1 MADGDV
7 QGLLVRI
14 EATTAQL
21 RQEMARG
28 EAAVAQ
34 NAGKIDSSLGKVDK
48 AFDRAGDSAKT
59 LYEAITSAASSFGG
73 FNIAAVGSI
82 AGLVALTSSTIDHAR
97 EVKNLASV
105 SNASVEEFQRMAYG
119 AKTVGIEQDKLG
131 DILKDVN
138 DRVGEFIQ
146 RGGGEMADFFNEIAP
161 KVGVTAEQ
169 FKNLS
174 GPQALQLYYTSLE
187 KAGLNQQQLTTY
199 MEAMGD
205 ESTALIPLL
214 QSNGKGFKDLG
225 DRAEKFGLVISKLSI
240 ERLVDAGQAVKDLQ
254 GTFSG
259 ASQQLV
265 VGLLPG
271 IESVTKGLAHLRD
284 DGGAQKVGET
294 IAFLAENIDV
304 LAAALGGKLAAA
316 FAKYAIDAVTS
327 AGLATAAF
335 LQNVS
340 ATKASTIAK
349 AEEAAVAA
357 EGAAAKLREA
367 VAAASATTALQ
378 AEAVARVANL
388 EAVRQSLGY
397 QAALA
402 AGSAEETQ
410 LKNSLAAV
418 ELELT
423 AARTAEAKATQAQ
436 GVASAAAA
444 GAMARDTAATQANA
458 AAQAEAAAA
467 KGVLARAGAGLLGLL
482 GGPAGIAALA
492 IGAGVAFLTMGG
504 NAKTAVTGMDELKR
518 STDDVRKS
526 FQDLAKDQQRSALV
540 GVIREQESAASTAD
554 EAFAAFLKTSKQV
567 LGSTVATRIAG
578 DAEQARKAGK
588 GLSDTI
594 DDWQK
599 RFHIPEEGMRSLQ
612 DAAGALSTAEQ
623 RTHLLAD
630 RAALYR
636 TELDKGSQV
645 TQVNTGLTADQT
657 LAVNTLQ
664 KSLEKQ
670 LNTLQDKTAVD
681 AANRVLTDNNI
692 AATSKEGQALLTTA
706 AAIDK
711 QKAADQAAAKAKSDA
726 NSAAQKAIS
735 LSEGQQK
742 ALTDLE
748 ANAQIAITS
757 ARGLADAYLAGTDK
771 SRELTLQQKVEEAVL
786 KTGAAA
792 RAEVEKALRA
802 QADAEDRLAV
812 SKQAYDL
819 GKETADL
826 IAQAKATLQGADALQ
841 AYNVQKAMQATLANK
856 NIEAGSK
863 EYEQLLAATKAQQD
877 AVKTLKQAGD
887 AGSILD
893 RLYPESKLL
902 RDYTNDQ
909 NALNAAMKL
918 YPERADDYRA
928 ALQRLGLEYE
938 ENKNASSAWGKFT
951 EGAVDRVDSAFADMW
966 KSILGK
972 SGNFFSSF
980 KDSFN
985 QFLAEVL
992 HMAITRPIIVQIGAS
1007 LGVGGLAAQAA
1018 SAGGGG
1024 GGTGVGSLLNG
1035 ASSLYSAATGWG
1047 KALYTGYQSG
1057 GLAGAWSGLGSY
1069 SSGVLAGWDQAAG
1082 QLFGTIS
1089 NGSSAL
1095 TYAPISYQ
1103 AGNGAFAG
1111 AGQAIGTYAPWA
1123 SAIGGAFM
1131 GYQNSG
1137 AKGAAAGAA
1146 GGYLGAKGGAA
1157 IGSYFGPIGTAA
1169 GAVIGGLLGSIG
1181 GSKLFAGDW
1190 VTKNS
1195 GIQLGVK
1202 DGDLDAYAFKYQKKK
1217 GGLFGSNKK
1226 RTQLT
1231 ALDDQLQGQLQD
1243 AFDGRLDTVFGLF
1256 DKLHVDVKD
1265 GALDGLNIAAQQIS
1279 TQDLTS
1285 EQVTQLISDW
1295 FEVLGNEAVGAIS
1308 KSMKLNLDGY
1318 NVNQLT
1324 DFVNNLYSI
1333 NDTFKLL
1340 NVNALPV
1347 SIWGGKLAEQY
1358 VALAGGMEAFNTAT
1372 QTYYNAFFTDE
1383 ERAVNTLAGIRKE
1396 FSDLNV
1402 TLPDSKEGFR
1412 AMVEGIDSTTDA
1424 GRQLFIQL
1432 TALSGDA
1439 ATAYQILKQQS
1450 DAAKQAAADAA
1461 QQLIGNASAAFS
1473 GLQRAIN
1480 AQKTSVNDMLATAN
1494 ANVSDLTAIST
1505 SFSNALKALRGD
1517 SDSAVRMLR
1526 AQAQATLQ
1534 SALIQAQAG
1543 KSLAGFDGLTDA
1555 LDTVSNNN
1563 TDLYSSLEDFNR
1575 DQGRTAN
1582 VVAEL
1587 NRLNGKQL
1595 TSAEQ
1600 TVKTLQDQLKALDDQ
1615 LAFAQAQLDALNGV
1629 DNSVLT
1635 VTDAVKA
1642 MNAAVVAAIAGL
1654 SGKGTAANN
1663 GVLID
1668 SVYQDVLGR
1677 NADKDGKAYWQGQV
1691 ASGALGLD
1699 QLPGAIK
1706 NAAAEDAIK
1715 NAYTSVLGHS
1725 ADAAGAKYWA
1735 DQVSSGALTVAQ
1747 LAEAIKNAA
1756 AANGSLPGHAT
1767 GGLITG
1773 PGTGT
1778 SDSIVAR
1785 LSNGEYVMTAA
1796 ATRMFGTGLLDQMNA
1811 GQIPA
1816 FASGGPVLSVPT
1828 IGAVAS
1834 SSAQR
1839 SGSSDGT
1846 TVAELRAIRDE
1857 IRNGLSVLA
1866 DHARKTSDNTG
1877 QLAEVGT
1884 QVVGTVQT
1892 KVVA

>member
-34 NAGKIDSSLGKVDK
+34 TAGKIDSSLGKVDK

-259 ASQQLV
+259 TSQQLV

-388 EAVRQSLGY
+388 EAVRESLGY

-402 AGSAEETQ
+402 AGSAEEAQ
-410 LKNSLAAV
+410 LKNSLTAV
-418 ELELT
+418 EVELT

-492 IGAGVAFLTMGG
+492 IGAGVAFLAMGS

-540 GVIREQESAASTAD
+540 GVMREQESAASTAD

-578 DAEQARKAGK
+578 DAEEARKAGK

-748 ANAQIAITS
+748 ANAQIAIAS

-819 GKETADL
+819 GKETVDL

-877 AVKTLKQAGD
+877 AVKTLKQTGD

-938 ENKNASSAWGKFT
+938 QNKNASSAWGKFT
-951 EGAVDRVDSAFADMW
+951 EGAVDRVDGAFADMW

-1018 SAGGGG
+1018 SAGG

-1243 AFDGRLDTVFGLF
+1243 AFDDRLDTVFGLF

-1699 QLPGAIK
+1699 QLPGAIR

-1773 PGTGT
+1773 AGTGT
-1778 SDSIVAR
+1778 SDSIVTR

-1816 FASGGPVLSVPT
+1816 FATGGPVVSIPS
-1828 IGAVAS
+1828 AS
-1834 SSAQR
+1834 QVYA
-1839 SGSSDGT
+1839 SGSARSASAGAGNDQSQD
-1846 TVAELRAIRDE
+1846 VREL
-1857 IRNGLSVLA
+1857 
-1866 DHARKTSDNTG
+1866 
-1877 QLAEVGT
+1877 VGWVK
-1884 QVVGTVQT
+1884 QVVGAMKVNSDKVQKKLELWDKDGLPRT
-1892 KVVA
+1892 TTASATA

>member
-34 NAGKIDSSLGKVDK
+34 TAGKIDSSLGKVDK

-225 DRAEKFGLVISKLSI
+225 DRAEKFGLVISRLSI

-254 GTFSG
+254 ATFSG

-388 EAVRQSLGY
+388 EAVRESLGY

-402 AGSAEETQ
+402 AGSAEESQ

-540 GVIREQESAASTAD
+540 GVMREQESAASTAD

-748 ANAQIAITS
+748 ANAQIAIAS

-841 AYNVQKAMQATLANK
+841 AYNVQKAMQATLANR

-951 EGAVDRVDSAFADMW
+951 EGAVDRVDGAFADMW

-972 SGNFFSSF
+972 SDNFFSSF

-1035 ASSLYSAATGWG
+1035 ASSFYSAATGWG

-1243 AFDGRLDTVFGLF
+1243 AFDDRLDTVFGLF

-1308 KSMKLNLDGY
+1308 KSMKLDLDGY

-1324 DFVNNLYSI
+1324 EFVNNLYSI

-1396 FSDLNV
+1396 FADLNV
-1402 TLPDSKEGFR
+1402 TLPDNKEGFR

-1629 DNSVLT
+1629 DNSVMT

-1654 SGKGTAANN
+1654 SGKGTPANN

-1767 GGLITG
+1767 GGMITG

-1816 FASGGPVLSVPT
+1816 FATGGPVLSVPT

>member
-1 MADGDV
+1 MADGDI

-34 NAGKIDSSLGKVDK
+34 TSGKIDSSLGKVDK

-59 LYEAITSAASSFGG
+59 LSQAITSAASSFGG

-105 SNASVEEFQRMAYG
+105 SNTSVEEFQRMAYG

-146 RGGGEMADFFNEIAP
+146 RGGGEMADFFKEIAP

-225 DRAEKFGLVISKLSI
+225 DRAEKYGLVLSKLSI

-254 GTFSG
+254 ATFSG

-271 IESVTKGLAHLRD
+271 IESVTKGLAYLRD

-340 ATKASTIAK
+340 ATKASAIAK
-349 AEEAAVAA
+349 AEEAAVSA
-357 EGAAAKLREA
+357 EGATAKLREA

-418 ELELT
+418 EVELT

-436 GVASAAAA
+436 AVASAAASS
-444 GAMARDTAATQANA
+444 AMARDTLATQANA
-458 AAQAEAAAA
+458 VAQAEAAAA

-504 NAKTAVTGMDELKR
+504 NAKTAVTGLDELKR

-540 GVIREQESAASTAD
+540 AVMREQESAAATAD

-578 DAEQARKAGK
+578 DAEEARKAGK

-735 LSEGQQK
+735 LTEGQKK
-742 ALTDLE
+742 ALTDLQ
-748 ANAQIAITS
+748 ASADIAIRS
-757 ARGLADAYLAGTDK
+757 AGGLADAYLAGVDK
-771 SRELTLQQKVEEAVL
+771 SREFTIQQKVEQELL
-786 KTGAAA
+786 KTGAGA
-792 RAEVEKALRA
+792 RKEVEKAIND

-812 SKQAYDL
+812 SKQAFDL
-819 GKETADL
+819 EKETADL
-826 IAQAKATLQGADALQ
+826 LAQAKATLQGADALE
-841 AYNVQKAMQATLANK
+841 AYNVQKALQASLANK
-856 NIEAGSK
+856 NIEVGSK
-863 EYEQLLAATKAQQD
+863 EYQQMLAATKAQQD
-877 AVKTLKQAGD
+877 AVKTLQQAND

-928 ALQRLGLEYE
+928 ALQRLGLEYDA
-938 ENKNASSAWGKFT
+938 NKNASSDWGKFT
-951 EGAVDRVDSAFADMW
+951 EGAVDRVDGAFADMW

-972 SGNFFSSF
+972 SGNFFASF
-980 KDSFN
+980 KDSFS

-1018 SAGGGG
+1018 SGGGAGGFGA
-1024 GGTGVGSLLNG
+1024 GSLLNG
-1035 ASSLYSAATGWG
+1035 ASSLFSAATGWG
-1047 KALYTGYQSG
+1047 KALYTGFQSG
-1057 GLAGAWSGLGSY
+1057 GLAGAWGGLSNY
-1069 SSGVLAGWDQAAG
+1069 TSGVLAGWDQAAG

-1089 NGSSAL
+1089 NGSNAL
-1095 TYAPISYQ
+1095 TYAPLSAQ
-1103 AGNGAFAG
+1103 PGAL
-1111 AGQAIGTYAPWA
+1111 GQIGSAVPWA
-1123 SAIGGAFM
+1123 AGIGGALY
-1131 GYQNSG
+1131 GYGKSG
-1137 AKGAAAGAA
+1137 LKGAAAGAA
-1146 GGYLGAKGGAA
+1146 GGVGGALLGQALIPVPVLGAA
-1157 IGSYFGPIGTAA
+1157 
-1169 GAVIGGLLGSIG
+1169 IGGLLGGFVG
-1181 GSKLFAGDW
+1181 GSLFGGDW

-1195 GIQLGVK
+1195 GIQLGVTN
-1202 DGDLDAYAFKYQKKK
+1202 GDLDASAFKYQKKK
-1217 GGLFGSNKK
+1217 GGLFSSNKK
-1226 RTQLT
+1226 RTKLSP
-1231 ALDDQLQGQLQD
+1231 LDSQLQGQLQD
-1243 AFDGRLDTVFGLF
+1243 AFDDRLDTVFGLF
-1256 DKLHVDVKD
+1256 DMLKVDVKD

-1279 TQDLTS
+1279 LQDLTS
-1285 EQVTQLISDW
+1285 DQVTQLISDW
-1295 FEVLGNEAVGAIS
+1295 FEVLGNDAVGAIS
-1308 KSMKLNLDGY
+1308 KSMGLGLEGY

-1324 DFVNNLYSI
+1324 EFVGNLYSI

-1347 SIWGGKLAEQY
+1347 SVWGGKLAEQY

-1383 ERAVNTLAGIRKE
+1383 EKAANTLAAVRKE
-1396 FSDLNV
+1396 FADLNL
-1402 TLPDSKEGFR
+1402 TFPDSKEGFR
-1412 AMVEGIDSTTDA
+1412 ALVEGIDSTTDA
-1424 GRQLFIQL
+1424 GRKLFVQL
-1432 TALSGDA
+1432 TGLSGDA
-1439 ATAYQILKQQS
+1439 AAAYQILKQQS
-1450 DAAKQAAADAA
+1450 DAAKQTAADAA
-1461 QQLIGNASAAFS
+1461 QAAADATQKIFDGLMNTANTANSA
-1473 GLQRAIN
+1473 LQRAIN
-1480 AQKTSVNDMLATAN
+1480 AQKASINDMLATAN
-1494 ANVSDLTAIST
+1494 TRVTDLTGVSNDLST
-1505 SFSNALKALRGD
+1505 ALKSLRGD
-1517 SDSAVRMLR
+1517 SDAAVRTMR

-1534 SALIQAQAG
+1534 NALAAARAG
-1543 KSLAGFDGLTDA
+1543 GSLAGFAGLNDA
-1555 LDTVSNNN
+1555 LNTVGSNN
-1563 TDLYSSLEDFNR
+1563 TDLYATLQDFNR
-1575 DQGRTAN
+1575 DQGVTAN

-1595 TSAEQ
+1595 TSAQQ
-1600 TVKTLQDQLKALDDQ
+1600 TVKTLQDQLDRLDDQ
-1615 LAFAQAQLDALNGV
+1615 LAFAQSQLDAINGV
-1629 DNSVLT
+1629 DNSIKS
-1635 VTDAVKA
+1635 VTDAVNA
-1642 MNAAVVAAIAGL
+1642 MNAAVVAALGATG
-1654 SGKGTAANN
+1654 GKNLTPGQSSSLVDTAYQ
-1663 GVLID
+1663 
-1668 SVYQDVLGR
+1668 SVYGAGYV
-1677 NADKDGKAYWQGQV
+1677 ADAAGKAYWQN
-1691 ASGALGLD
+1691 
-1699 QLPGAIK
+1699 QLA
-1706 NAAAEDAIK
+1706 
-1715 NAYTSVLGHS
+1715 T
-1725 ADAAGAKYWA
+1725 
-1735 DQVSSGALTVAQ
+1735 GALTVEQ
-1747 LAEAIKNAA
+1747 LIEAVRNAA
-1756 AANGSLPGHAT
+1756 KANHSLPGYAT

-1773 PGTGT
+1773 AGSGT
-1778 SDSIVAR
+1778 SDSMLIRA
-1785 LSNGEYVMTAA
+1785 SNGEYMMRAA
-1796 ATRMFGTGLLDQMNA
+1796 AVKAFGVDALDQMNSL
-1811 GQIPA
+1811 QIPA
-1816 FASGGPVLSVPT
+1816 FASGGPVLSVPSLPQGGGSAAGQASGNDAVSARLDRL
-1828 IGAVAS
+1828 IGLLGGFVEPVDNIKEDS
-1834 SSAQR
+1834 RKGRKLMEQWDR
-1839 SGSSDGT
+1839 VGLLT
-1846 TVAELRAIRDE
+1846 T
-1857 IRNGLSVLA
+1857 G
-1866 DHARKTSDNTG
+1866 NT
-1877 QLAEVGT
+1877 
-1884 QVVGTVQT
+1884 
-1892 KVVA
+1892 